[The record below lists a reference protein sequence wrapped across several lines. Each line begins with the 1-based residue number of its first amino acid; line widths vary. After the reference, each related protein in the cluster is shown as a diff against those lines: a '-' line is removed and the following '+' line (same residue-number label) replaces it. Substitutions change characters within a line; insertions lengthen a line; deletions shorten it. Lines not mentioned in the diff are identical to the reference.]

1 MSKEKRPYV
10 CPAEFSGSL
19 DNFFR
24 KMVHNPRKILEPYI
38 RKNTTVLD
46 LGCGPG
52 YFTSE
57 LARMVGEEG
66 RVIAADLQQAML
78 EKTIRK
84 IRVTDLEPRV
94 EIHKCLDDKI
104 DLSKKVDFVLAFWM
118 VHEVPDQHHLFGELK
133 SILNPDGRIFIV
145 EPKIHVRERSFN
157 KMIAYAESEGFEIR
171 EKPKVFL
178 SRAVILS
185 IRNQILN
192 NQIYEQQ

>member
-1 MSKEKRPYV
+1 MGNEKRPYV

-24 KMVHNPRKILEPYI
+24 KMVHNPRKILEPLI
-38 RKNTTVLD
+38 RKNATVLD

-57 LARMVGEEG
+57 LARLVGEEG

-84 IRVTDLEPRV
+84 IKGTDLERIV
-94 EIHKCLDDKI
+94 EIHKCLNDTI
-104 DLSKKVDFVLAFWM
+104 GIVKKVDFVLAFWM
-118 VHEVPDQHHLFGELK
+118 VHEVPDQHRLFVELK
-133 SILNPDGRIFIV
+133 SILNNDGRIFIV
-145 EPKIHVRERSFN
+145 EPKIHVKERSFS
-157 KMIAYAESEGFEIR
+157 KMITYAESAGFEIIN
-171 EKPKVFL
+171 KPKVSL

-185 IRNQILN
+185 IREN
-192 NQIYEQQ
+192 